1 MSSKTL
7 RLFAAGAIAAYMTIS
22 SPGASRVADGRAGA
36 DLTLHEWGT
45 FTSVAGADGQPIPW
59 LPLTGSTDLPRFVEH
74 FRGEGFKCGLE
85 GTVRMETPVMYFY
98 TPRETSVSV
107 KVSFSKGLI
116 TEWYPHAS
124 AVEPAVVHPIGNPDG
139 SIRWDGVRLLPDSHA
154 LFPSE
159 SNGNHYYAA
168 RNTSATPV
176 RVKAPGGDQDEKF
189 LFYRGVS
196 SARMPIAARLMPG
209 GTVLLKNLS
218 AEEIPSVMLIESRGG
233 KLGYRLV
240 GALRDQS
247 QLAFPPLTASPDSM
261 LKDLEGLLVSQ
272 GLYVDEAR
280 AMIATWRNSWFEEGS
295 RLLYILPAQSVNA
308 VLPLAVQP
316 APAATVRVFVGR
328 LDLVTPTT
336 QKAVE
341 HAFAAGDQQTLNQYR
356 RFLEPILQAT
366 LAASQGDPGRTQAL
380 RNDMSSVYSYACRSP
395 WPD

>member
-1 MSSKTL
+1 MSPKTL
-7 RLFAAGAIAAYMTIS
+7 RLLAAGAIAAYMTIS
-22 SPGASRVADGRAGA
+22 SPGASRVVDGQAGA
-36 DLTLHEWGT
+36 DLTVHEWGT

-85 GTVRMETPVMYFY
+85 GTVRMETPVLYFY
-98 TPRETSVSV
+98 SAREASVSV

-124 AVEPAVVHPIGNPDG
+124 AVEPAVVHPRNNADG
-139 SIRWDGVRLLPDSHA
+139 RIRWDDVRLLPDSLA
-154 LFPSE
+154 AFPSE
-159 SNGNHYYAA
+159 SDGNHYYAA

-196 SARMPIAARLMPG
+196 SAPMPIAARLMPD
-209 GTVLLKNLS
+209 GTVLVKNLGK
-218 AEEIPSVMLIESRGG
+218 EEVPSVMLIESREG
-233 KLGYRLV
+233 KLGYRLAASV
-240 GALRDQS
+240 RDQS
-247 QLAFPPLTASPDSM
+247 QLAFPPLTASRDSM

-295 RLLYILPAQSVNA
+295 RLLYILPTQSVNA
-308 VLPLAVQP
+308 VLPLAIQP
-316 APAATVRVFVGR
+316 TPSAAVRVFVGR
-328 LDLVTPTT
+328 LELVTPTT

-341 HAFAAGDQQTLNQYR
+341 QAFAAGDQQTLNRYR
-356 RFLEPILQAT
+356 RFLEPILQTT
-366 LAASQGDPGRTQAL
+366 LAASQGDPARTQAL